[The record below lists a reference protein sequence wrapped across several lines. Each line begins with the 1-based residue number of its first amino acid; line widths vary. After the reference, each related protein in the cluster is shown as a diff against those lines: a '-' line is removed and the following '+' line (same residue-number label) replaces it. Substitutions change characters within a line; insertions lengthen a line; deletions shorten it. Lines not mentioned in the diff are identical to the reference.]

1 MVRPPTRCT
10 GFALGGPTLYSRFA
24 SPTLNRTK
32 SGPLAVASAGEI
44 VHMADVEIMARRLQV
59 ANLAPADAGRGV
71 ARLPV
76 KLMTELGLAEGD
88 VIAISGKRQTAARAI
103 RPYGDDE
110 GLDIIRLDGLQRAN
124 AGIGSGE
131 FVEVKKAK
139 SKPAT
144 RVVFAPAQNNIRLQG
159 STEALKRSFLGHP
172 LTQGDTV
179 ATAGHQRVNA
189 DMPENIRQLLNA
201 PAFALQEVRM
211 TIVTALPKGIVHI
224 DADTQVELL
233 AEFTEKAGERRADVT
248 YDDLG
253 GMVDAIDALREMVE
267 LPLRHPELFQRLGVD
282 PPKGVLLHGPPG
294 TGKTRLARAVANESD
309 AQFFH
314 IAGPEIMGSAY
325 GESEKKLRELFEQAA
340 KAAPSIVFIDEIDSI
355 APKRGQVSGEAEKR
369 LVAQLLTLMDGL
381 EPRQNLVVI
390 AATNR
395 PEALDEALRRP
406 GRFDREIVVG
416 VPDETGRREILAI
429 HTRGMPLAEGVNL
442 DELARR
448 TYGFVGADLAALT
461 REAALE
467 SVRRIMPKINLDE
480 DAIPTEVLDAL
491 SVEAKD
497 FDNALKRVQPSAM
510 REVMVQMPNVGWDD
524 IGGLDE
530 ARDKLREGVELPLKH
545 PEAFR
550 RLGIRPA
557 KGFLLYGPPGTGKTL
572 LAKATARESEAN
584 FIATK
589 SSDLLSKWYGESE
602 QQIARLFARARQV
615 APTVIF
621 IDELDSLVPAR
632 GGGLGE
638 PQVTE
643 RVVNTILAE
652 MDGLEELN
660 NVVLIGATNRPN
672 LIDPALLRP
681 GRFDELVYV
690 GTPDTAGRRRI
701 LAIHTKAMPLAKDVD
716 LEAMARRT
724 ERFTGADLEDLVRRA
739 GLTALRRGL
748 DADIV
753 TMADFEQALRE
764 TRASVTEEMLADYAK
779 IEQTLKSDAVKPVGG
794 IGFVLPG
801 MLQPRPPNPERE
813 SEEP

>member
-1 MVRPPTRCT
+1 MAETDTIERTTSRKVQVASLPPADSGR
-10 GFALGGPTLYSRFA
+10 GFA
-24 SPTLNRTK
+24 
-32 SGPLAVASAGEI
+32 
-44 VHMADVEIMARRLQV
+44 RLS
-59 ANLAPADAGRGV
+59 D
-71 ARLPV
+71 
-76 KLMTELGLAEGD
+76 KLMNELGVNEGD
-88 VIAISGKRQTAARAI
+88 VVEIVGKRSTAARVI
-103 RPYGDDE
+103 RPYDEDE
-110 GLDIIRLDGLQRAN
+110 GVGIIRLDGLQRAN
-124 AGIGSGE
+124 AGVGSGDY
-131 FVEVKKAK
+131 VEVRKAS

-144 RVVFAPAQNNIRLQG
+144 RIVFAPAQPNVRLQG
-159 STEALKRSFLGHP
+159 SSEALKRTFAGRP
-172 LTQGDTV
+172 VVEGDVVST
-179 ATAGHQRVNA
+179 TGHQRVNA
-189 DMPENIRQLLNA
+189 DMPEHIRQMLNA
-201 PAFALQEVRM
+201 PAFALQELKLV
-211 TIVTALPKGIVHI
+211 VVNAAPKGIVHI
-224 DADTQVELL
+224 DANTLVELL
-233 AEFTEKAGERRADVT
+233 PEYSAEDGQRRADVT

-253 GMVDAIDALREMVE
+253 GMRDTIDALREMVE

-294 TGKTRLARAVANESD
+294 TGKTRLARAVANES
-309 AQFFH
+309 AARFFL
-314 IAGPEIMGSAY
+314 INGPEIMGSAY
-325 GESEKKLRELFEQAA
+325 GESERRLRDIFEQASQ
-340 KAAPSIVFIDEIDSI
+340 AAPSIIFIDEIDSI

-369 LVAQLLTLMDGL
+369 LVAQLLTLLDGI
-381 EPRQNLVVI
+381 EPRQNLVVM

-416 VPDETGRREILAI
+416 VPDEPGRREILAI
-429 HTRGMPLAEGVNL
+429 HTRGMPLAPDVNI

-467 SVRRIMPKINLDE
+467 AVRRIMPRINLAE
-480 DAIPTEVLDAL
+480 EVIPNEILDAL
-491 SVEAKD
+491 SVELRD

-510 REVMVQMPNVGWDD
+510 REVMVEAPQIGWDD
-524 IGGLDE
+524 IGGLDQ
-530 ARDKLREGVELPLKH
+530 ARDRLREGVELPLKH

-557 KGFLLYGPPGTGKTL
+557 KGFMLYGPPGTGKTL
-572 LAKATARESEAN
+572 LAKAAARESEAN

-602 QQIARLFARARQV
+602 QQIARLFNRARQV
-615 APTVIF
+615 APTIIF

-652 MDGLEELN
+652 MDGLEELQ
-660 NVVLIGATNRPN
+660 NVVVIGATNRPN
-672 LIDPALLRP
+672 LVDPALLRP
-681 GRFDELVYV
+681 GRFDELIYV

-701 LAIHTKAMPLAKDVD
+701 LAIHTKHMPLDRDVD
-716 LEAMARRT
+716 LESLARRT

-748 DADIV
+748 DTGKV
-753 TMADFEQALRE
+753 TMADFEVALNE
-764 TRASVTEEMLADYAK
+764 TRASVTPEMLEEYER
-779 IEQTLKSDAVKPVGG
+779 IQETLKSDAVRPMGG

-801 MLQPRPPNPERE
+801 MLRPRTGGKA
-813 SEEP
+813 

>member
-1 MVRPPTRCT
+1 
-10 GFALGGPTLYSRFA
+10 
-24 SPTLNRTK
+24 
-32 SGPLAVASAGEI
+32 
-44 VHMADVEIMARRLQV
+44 MADAETMMRRVQV
-59 ANLAPADAGRGV
+59 ANLPPADSGRGV

-76 KLMTELGLAEGD
+76 KLMTEMGLAEGD
-88 VIAISGKRQTAARAI
+88 VIEIVGKRSTAARAI

-124 AGIGSGE
+124 AGVGSGD
-131 FVEVKKAK
+131 FVEVKKAA

-144 RVVFAPAQNNIRLQG
+144 KVVFAPAQNNVRLQG
-159 STEALKRSFLGHP
+159 SAEALKRSFEGRP
-172 LTQGDTV
+172 FTEGDTI

-189 DMPENIRQLLNA
+189 DMPDHIRQLLNA
-201 PAFALQEVRM
+201 PAFALQEVRLM
-211 TIVTALPKGIVHI
+211 VMSATPRGIVHI
-224 DADTQVELL
+224 NAKTVVELL
-233 AEFTEKAGERRADVT
+233 PEYKEQVGERRADVT

-253 GMVDAIDALREMVE
+253 GMKDTIDALREMVE

-294 TGKTRLARAVANESD
+294 TGKTRLARAVANESE

-314 IAGPEIMGSAY
+314 IAGPEVMGSAY
-325 GESEKKLRELFEQAA
+325 GESEKKLRDLFEQAA
-340 KAAPSIVFIDEIDSI
+340 AAVPSIIFIDEIDSI
-355 APKRGQVSGEAEKR
+355 APKRSQVSGEAEKR
-369 LVAQLLTLMDGL
+369 LVAQLLTLMDGI

-416 VPDETGRREILAI
+416 VPDQNGRREILGI
-429 HTRGMPLAEGVNL
+429 HTRGMPLAEGVDL
-442 DELARR
+442 DDLAKR

-467 SVRRIMPKINLDE
+467 SVRRIMPKIDL
-480 DAIPTEVLDAL
+480 AKQSIPTEILDAL
-491 SVEAKD
+491 SVDTAD
-497 FDNALKRVQPSAM
+497 FENALKRVQPSAM
-510 REVMVQMPNVGWDD
+510 REVMVQVPDVTWDD
-524 IGGLDE
+524 VGGLDA
-530 ARDKLREGVELPLKH
+530 ARDRLREGVELPLKH

-557 KGFLLYGPPGTGKTL
+557 KGFLLYGPPGTGKTM
-572 LAKATARESEAN
+572 LAKACARESQAN

-632 GGGLGE
+632 GGGMGE

-681 GRFDELVYV
+681 GRFDELIYV
-690 GTPDTAGRRRI
+690 GVPDTAGRRRI
-701 LAIHTKAMPLAKDVD
+701 LAIHTSAMPLAKDVD
-716 LEAMARRT
+716 LESLARRA

-748 DADIV
+748 DSAEV
-753 TMADFEQALRE
+753 TMKDFEAALTE
-764 TRASVTEEMLADYAK
+764 TRASVTDEMLTDYER
-779 IEQTLKSDAVKPVGG
+779 IQDTLKSDAVRPIGG
-794 IGFVLPG
+794 IGFVTPG
-801 MLQPRPPNPERE
+801 MLQPRSPAKAAPAPAAPPAPKP
-813 SEEP
+813 SEP